1 VDPDPTTN
9 EAQSETGTSTTPPQ
23 LPPPFSLRLQYAT
36 PKPGGRWT
44 PGGPDDPILRALR
57 QVVFAIGAG
66 LMLFGIT
73 SAVAHDGNRDAAY
86 YAGWGAG
93 FVALATPLWRVR
105 KDES

>member
-1 VDPDPTTN
+1 MERDATTN
-9 EAQSETGTSTTPPQ
+9 EPPPDTGRTTPP
-23 LPPPFSLRLQYAT
+23 LPEPSQPSLRLQYAT
-36 PKPGGRWT
+36 PKPGGRWS

-66 LMLFGIT
+66 LMVFGIT
-73 SAVAHDGNRDAAY
+73 SAIAHDGNRDAAY

-93 FVALATPLWRVR
+93 FIALATPLWRVR